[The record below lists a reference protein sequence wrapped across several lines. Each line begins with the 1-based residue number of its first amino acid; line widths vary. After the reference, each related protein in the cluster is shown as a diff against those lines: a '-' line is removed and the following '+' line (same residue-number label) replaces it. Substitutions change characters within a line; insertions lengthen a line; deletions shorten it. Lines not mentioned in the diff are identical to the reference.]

1 MPTILRKN
9 GFSFFFYSNEHPPI
23 HVHVEKGDGD
33 AKFNLEPL
41 VELVESHGLK
51 TRELSDAEEIINE
64 HFGQFI
70 DAWTTYH
77 S

>member
-9 GFSFFFYSNEHPPI
+9 GFSFFFYSNEHRPI

-51 TRELSDAEEIINE
+51 TRDLSDAEEIINE
-64 HFGQFI
+64 HLQQI
-70 DAWTTYH
+70 IEAW
-77 S
+77 

>member
-1 MPTILRKN
+1 MFMWR
-9 GFSFFFYSNEHPPI
+9 
-23 HVHVEKGDGD
+23 KGDGD

-51 TRELSDAEEIINE
+51 TRELSDAEEII
-64 HFGQFI
+64 
-70 DAWTTYH
+70 DAWKTYH

>member
-9 GFSFFFYSNEHPPI
+9 GFSFFFYSNEHRPI

-64 HFGQFI
+64 HLQQI
-70 DAWTTYH
+70 IEAWKAYH

>member
-9 GFSFFFYSNEHPPI
+9 GFSFFFYSNEHRPI

-64 HFGQFI
+64 HLQQI
-70 DAWTTYH
+70 IEAWKTYH

>member
-1 MPTILRKN
+1 MFMWR
-9 GFSFFFYSNEHPPI
+9 
-23 HVHVEKGDGD
+23 KGDGD

-64 HFGQFI
+64 HLQQII
-70 DAWTTYH
+70 DAWKTYH

>member
-9 GFSFFFYSNEHPPI
+9 GFSFFFFSNEHRPI

-51 TRELSDAEEIINE
+51 TRELSDAEEII
-64 HFGQFI
+64 
-70 DAWTTYH
+70 DAWKTYH

>member
-9 GFSFFFYSNEHPPI
+9 GFSFFFYSNEHRPI

-51 TRELSDAEEIINE
+51 TRDLSDAEEIINE
-64 HFGQFI
+64 HLQQI
-70 DAWTTYH
+70 IEAWKAYH

>member
-9 GFSFFFYSNEHPPI
+9 GFSFFFFSNEHRPI

-51 TRELSDAEEIINE
+51 TRELSDTEEII
-64 HFGQFI
+64 
-70 DAWTTYH
+70 DAWKTYH